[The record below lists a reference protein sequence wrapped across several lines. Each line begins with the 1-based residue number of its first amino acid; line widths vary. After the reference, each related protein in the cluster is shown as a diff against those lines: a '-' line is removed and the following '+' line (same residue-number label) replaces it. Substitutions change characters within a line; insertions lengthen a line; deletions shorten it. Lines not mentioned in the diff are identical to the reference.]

1 MYRKLLFK
9 NAGKSVKDYLLYL
22 VTLTICTGLF
32 YGFLSVSSIWYQP
45 DLGTQYNTDILGN
58 AMKTAICIL
67 ACILIFL
74 IRYVNRFMLL
84 RRQKQFGLQAVMGME
99 RSTIAWLF
107 FGETFLMGLLA
118 LGAGILLGGLVSQ
131 FITAMLLHAYGEPFS
146 FSWSF
151 YPDIAGLT
159 ILFFCVCFI
168 LVGIFNVRSIRRLKV
183 IDMLYGERKNE
194 EKLAESPKIRGA
206 AAMFLL
212 CALIMLVTGIDK
224 MYLYMDSRLPLPVKI
239 MYWGNILAPGVLL
252 LGSLFWL
259 SRKKGKPA
267 PGLIGFF
274 LTGTLFL
281 LGFAASVPVMGRIY
295 YLPLDSG
302 TMNSYLLFLVL
313 DIAFALWF
321 FFYLAGTLLEKMKA
335 SRPSLRYKEENLFF
349 FGQILSKLNTS
360 SKTMALIAMTLTFS
374 MCLFLMIPFL
384 IGWARGYLESR
395 SVFSVQMFS
404 DYRNMELDETQK
416 GVRKDAYAFA
426 EKYLKEKNIGIA
438 GICTFYL
445 YLPQKEDF
453 YQRNKYEFPVVG
465 ISLSDYNQ
473 LRQMAGEEAISLN
486 DREFALQWQSV
497 AQGEKRKAFAAEH
510 QNLETDQGT
519 LTLAKGGAYEA
530 ELGEYLY
537 NDYTD
542 CLYILPDTVCEGLT
556 PVLVNSYINTAEP
569 LPYEKAL
576 ELQELFSRTYPQS
589 EIYDIRIATL
599 QINQSITERFVFQ
612 CCMTYGALVLLVICL
627 TILALQQL
635 TEAGDYAYRFQVLR
649 NMGVESS
656 HINRLV
662 RRQLGFWFGL
672 PVGAAVFCT
681 GIFMLFITQV
691 YQAEITAYVGMGSLM
706 GQFGAVILLVAL
718 LLGSYYISAW
728 YLFHRMID

>member
-1 MYRKLLFK
+1 M
-9 NAGKSVKDYLLYL
+9 
-22 VTLTICTGLF
+22 
-32 YGFLSVSSIWYQP
+32 
-45 DLGTQYNTDILGN
+45 
-58 AMKTAICIL
+58 
-67 ACILIFL
+67 
-74 IRYVNRFMLL
+74 
-84 RRQKQFGLQAVMGME
+84 
-99 RSTIAWLF
+99 
-107 FGETFLMGLLA
+107 
-118 LGAGILLGGLVSQ
+118 
-131 FITAMLLHAYGEPFS
+131 
-146 FSWSF
+146 
-151 YPDIAGLT
+151 
-159 ILFFCVCFI
+159 
-168 LVGIFNVRSIRRLKV
+168 
-183 IDMLYGERKNE
+183 
-194 EKLAESPKIRGA
+194 
-206 AAMFLL
+206 
-212 CALIMLVTGIDK
+212 
-224 MYLYMDSRLPLPVKI
+224 
-239 MYWGNILAPGVLL
+239 
-252 LGSLFWL
+252 
-259 SRKKGKPA
+259 
-267 PGLIGFF
+267 
-274 LTGTLFL
+274 
-281 LGFAASVPVMGRIY
+281 
-295 YLPLDSG
+295 
-302 TMNSYLLFLVL
+302 
-313 DIAFALWF
+313 
-321 FFYLAGTLLEKMKA
+321 
-335 SRPSLRYKEENLFF
+335 
-349 FGQILSKLNTS
+349 
-360 SKTMALIAMTLTFS
+360 
-374 MCLFLMIPFL
+374 
-384 IGWARGYLESR
+384 
-395 SVFSVQMFS
+395 
-404 DYRNMELDETQK
+404 
-416 GVRKDAYAFA
+416 
-426 EKYLKEKNIGIA
+426 
-438 GICTFYL
+438 
-445 YLPQKEDF
+445 
-453 YQRNKYEFPVVG
+453 G

-635 TEAGDYAYRFQVLR
+635 TEAGDYSYRFQVLR

-706 GQFGAVILLVAL
+706 GQFGAVILLVAV